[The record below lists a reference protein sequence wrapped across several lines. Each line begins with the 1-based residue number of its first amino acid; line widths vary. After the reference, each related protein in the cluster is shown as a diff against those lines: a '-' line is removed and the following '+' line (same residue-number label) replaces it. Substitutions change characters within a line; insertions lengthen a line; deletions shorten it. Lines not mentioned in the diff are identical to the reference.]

1 MDGQGNSFMVVKK
14 CRWLVNLVKN
24 GQYTYPDIEKKWN
37 ACFDQDGSGLSRR
50 TFANMIGT
58 IKLCGIEIRFDRI
71 KGYYVCTDVQKEDE
85 EMSSVAETIREL
97 LTEDVCQGNSMKQKS
112 LDDRILE
119 EDMPSKGE
127 YYDIILER
135 IRRNET
141 ITLSYRSYRQDGM
154 PLNYTIEPYA
164 LKQFKRRWYLFGKH
178 RTESF
183 QNPDLR
189 NVPVGWATLSLDR
202 IVHVNE
208 SDAKPFDFPSNFNA
222 RRYFADYF
230 GTITYDKNGPFVPE
244 NVLLKVYTKNNKHR
258 YLEDLPLHH
267 SQSIEKHDG
276 DGYWLFRYRLATTYD
291 FIQELLMHREDVE
304 VLEPLS
310 LRRKMAEALYRTAE
324 HYQAEIKS
332 LKQKSGE

>member
-1 MDGQGNSFMVVKK
+1 MVGQGNSFMVVKK

-24 GQYTYPDIEKKWN
+24 GQYTYSDIEKKWN
-37 ACFDQDGSGLSRR
+37 ASFDQDGTGLSRR
-50 TFANMIGT
+50 TFANMIVT

-97 LTEDVCQGNSMKQKS
+97 LTEDVCQGNSMKQKL

-127 YYDIILER
+127 YYGIIVER
-135 IRRNET
+135 IHRNET
-141 ITLSYRSYRQDGM
+141 ITLSYRSYRPNE
-154 PLNYTIEPYA
+154 PLVNYTVEPYA
-164 LKQFKRRWYLFGKH
+164 LKQFKRRWYLFGMNC
-178 RTESF
+178 TQTF
-183 QNPDLR
+183 QNPELDK
-189 NVPVGWATLSLDR
+189 VPRGYVILSLDR
-202 IVHVNE
+202 IVHVDK
-208 SDAKPFDFPSNFNA
+208 SDAKPFGFPSNFNA

-230 GTITYDKNGPFVPE
+230 GVITYDKNGPFVPE
-244 NVLLKVYTKNNKHR
+244 NVLLKVYTKYNKHR

-276 DGYWLFRYRLATTYD
+276 DGYWLFKYRLAPTYD
-291 FIQELLMHREDVE
+291 FVQELLMHREDVE

-310 LRRKMAEALYRTAE
+310 LRRRMAEALYRTAE
-324 HYQAEIKS
+324 HYQTEIKS